1 MMATLL
7 GLGVLAA
14 FALIG
19 FGVRGLIVGDID
31 RLKAGLMV
39 GAGVAVLVNV
49 WLYALPLPA
58 R

>member
-49 WLYALPLPA
+49 WLYALPLPV